1 MRAAVTKEP
10 NVMEMA
16 DVPDAREPGPGEAL
30 LRTEAVG
37 LCGSDY
43 HFLTGEIV
51 TTTVH
56 GPQFPKIQG
65 HEVSAI
71 IEKLGPDAP
80 SHLQEGQRVAI
91 WPLRGCGECYA
102 CSIGRAN
109 VCPNFSLIG
118 IHVDGALAQHLTLP
132 VDQLFPVG
140 DLEPAI
146 AAFVEP
152 ISIAVHAVNRGR
164 VAEGERVVVL
174 GAGPIG
180 QALSIAARERGA
192 KVLLVDL
199 VASRLELG
207 RFTGADVLDASGVDD
222 VVAEARAWS
231 GGEGPQ
237 VVFDAVGVPRRPA
250 GRGPRGL
257 RGPRR
262 DRRDLRAPRGA
273 FDQHVHRQGDRRA
286 RHLGVRRGRVRGGR
300 RDRRAQR
307 RHDLQAH
314 HAQVPA
320 RAGAGG
326 DRLGDGQPAGGAEG
340 RRGGVERRVHHPASR
355 GMPVPWIQV
364 HSSSCS

>member
-1 MRAAVTKEP
+1 MRAAVTRGP
-10 NVMEMA
+10 NVMEVE
-16 DVPDAREPGPGEAL
+16 DVPDARDPGPGEAR
-30 LRTEAVG
+30 LRPEAIG

-80 SHLQEGQRVAI
+80 AHLEEGQRVAI

-102 CSIGRAN
+102 CSIGRSN

-118 IHVDGALAQHLTLP
+118 IHVDGALAESITLP
-132 VDQLFPVG
+132 AQQLFPVG
-140 DLEPAI
+140 DLGPTVT
-146 AAFVEP
+146 AFVEP

-164 VAEGERVVVL
+164 VADGERVVVL

-180 QALSIAARERGA
+180 QALSIASRERGA

-207 RFTGADVLDASGVDD
+207 RLTGADVLDASGVDD
-222 VVAEARAWS
+222 VVGEARAWA

-237 VVFDAVGVPRRPA
+237 VVFDAVGIPTVLQQAVDLVVSA
-250 GRGPRGL
+250 GRVVVVGISEHRVELSINTFTAKEIDVLGTSVCDAAAFEEAAAIVG
-257 RGPRR
+257 RNA
-262 DRRDLRAPRGA
+262 DLVSKLISRTYPLEQAPEA
-273 FDQHVHRQGDRRA
+273 IAWAMANPQEALKV
-286 RHLGVRRGRVRGGR
+286 V
-300 RDRRAQR
+300 
-307 RHDLQAH
+307 
-314 HAQVPA
+314 
-320 RAGAGG
+320 
-326 DRLGDGQPAGGAEG
+326 
-340 RRGGVERRVHHPASR
+340 VEV
-355 GMPVPWIQV
+355 
-364 HSSSCS
+364 

>member
-1 MRAAVTKEP
+1 MLAAVTREP

-16 DVPDAREPGPGEAL
+16 EVPDARDPGPGEAL

-65 HEVSAI
+65 HEVSAV

-80 SHLQEGQRVAI
+80 PHLREGRRVAI

-102 CSIGRAN
+102 CSIGRSN

-118 IHVDGALAQHLTLP
+118 IHVDGALAERITLP
-132 VDQLFPVG
+132 VEQLFPVG

-146 AAFVEP
+146 TAFVEP

-164 VAEGERVVVL
+164 VEEGEKVVVL

-192 KVLLVDL
+192 DVLLVDL

-207 RFTGADVLDASGVDD
+207 RLTGADVLDASGVDD

-237 VVFDAVGVPRRPA
+237 VVFDAVGIPTVVQQAVEMVVSA
-250 GRGPRGL
+250 GRVVIVGISEHRVELPIGTFTAKEIDVM
-257 RGPRR
+257 GTSVC
-262 DRRDLRAPRGA
+262 DAGA
-273 FDQHVHRQGDRRA
+273 FEEAAAIVGRNAETISRLISRRYP
-286 RHLGVRRGRVRGGR
+286 LS
-300 RDRRAQR
+300 
-307 RHDLQAH
+307 QAPE
-314 HAQVPA
+314 AIAWAMANPQDALKVV
-320 RAGAGG
+320 
-326 DRLGDGQPAGGAEG
+326 
-340 RRGGVERRVHHPASR
+340 VEA
-355 GMPVPWIQV
+355 
-364 HSSSCS
+364 

>member
-1 MRAAVTKEP
+1 MRAAVTREP

-16 DVPDAREPGPGEAL
+16 EVPDAPEPGPGEAL
-30 LRTEAVG
+30 LRPEAVG

-65 HEVSAI
+65 HEVSAV
-71 IEKLGPDAP
+71 IERLGPDAP

-102 CSIGRAN
+102 CSVGRSN

-118 IHVDGALAQHLTLP
+118 IHVDGALAERITLP
-132 VDQLFPVG
+132 VEQLFPVG
-140 DLEPAI
+140 DLEPAVT
-146 AAFVEP
+146 AFVEP
-152 ISIAVHAVNRGR
+152 ISIAVHACNRGR
-164 VAEGERVVVL
+164 VAAGEKVVVL

-192 KVLLVDL
+192 DVLLVDL

-207 RFTGADVLDASGVDD
+207 RHTGAEVLDASGVED

-237 VVFDAVGVPRRPA
+237 VVFDAVGIPAVVQQAVDLVVSA
-250 GRGPRGL
+250 GRVVIVGISEHVVELSINTFTAKEIDVLGTSVCDAAAFAEAAEIVGRNADVVSRL
-257 RGPRR
+257 ISRR
-262 DRRDLRAPRGA
+262 FPLAQAPEA
-273 FDQHVHRQGDRRA
+273 IAWAMANPQDALKV
-286 RHLGVRRGRVRGGR
+286 V
-300 RDRRAQR
+300 
-307 RHDLQAH
+307 
-314 HAQVPA
+314 
-320 RAGAGG
+320 
-326 DRLGDGQPAGGAEG
+326 
-340 RRGGVERRVHHPASR
+340 VEA
-355 GMPVPWIQV
+355 
-364 HSSSCS
+364 